1 MKESSLDHLPRG
13 VRRLLRRF
21 RERLEDA
28 LGDNLVGIYFV
39 GSIAFPGFVPDRV
52 DLDFQVVVR
61 HELQESEV
69 AALRDMHRLLVGEYR
84 YAEHLD
90 GFYLPL
96 SKAQLPDP
104 PENLVGAGGEEL
116 WTSGTD
122 GAWALHRD
130 HIHRGAVL
138 VLAGPD
144 PATLSPPATWPEMAR
159 ALDDERRFIEAHLD
173 HYPFYC
179 VLNLCRL
186 VYTWGT
192 KDVTISKVAAA
203 DWALEKLPRQ
213 WHALIRSALRVY
225 RMEDE
230 EADLQRIRDGIH
242 SFYRYASRR
251 IAAADREDR
260 GG

>member
-1 MKESSLDHLPRG
+1 LKESSLDHLPRS

-21 RERLEDA
+21 RERLGDA

-61 HELQESEV
+61 SELQESEV

-84 YAEHLD
+84 FAEHLD

-96 SKAQLPDP
+96 SKAQSSALPED
-104 PENLVGAGGEEL
+104 LVGAGGEKL
-116 WTSGTD
+116 RTSAVD
-122 GAWALHRD
+122 GAWALHRE

-186 VYTWGT
+186 VYTWRT
-192 KDVTISKVAAA
+192 KDVAISKVAAA
-203 DWALEKLPRQ
+203 NWALEELPRQ
-213 WHALIRSALRVY
+213 WHPLIRSALRAY
-225 RMEDE
+225 RVEDE
-230 EADLQRIRDGIH
+230 EADLKRLREGGR
-242 SFYRYASRR
+242 SFFRYASRR
-251 IAAADREDR
+251 IAAARDGEPES
-260 GG
+260 